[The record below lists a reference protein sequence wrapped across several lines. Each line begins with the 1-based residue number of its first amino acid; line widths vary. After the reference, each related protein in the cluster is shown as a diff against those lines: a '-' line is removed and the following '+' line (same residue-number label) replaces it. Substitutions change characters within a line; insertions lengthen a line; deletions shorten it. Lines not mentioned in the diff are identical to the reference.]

1 MVWGGGALKY
11 ILKRCMRYLL
21 RTLKEHIFKGQEND
35 PKTGFGMI
43 FIKKHQLGLKL
54 TNEMIGEAQM
64 FLKTVYNFY
73 LRNIYQTLIILFM
86 CFLLIIASPGSGI
99 VVALWLKLLCCSA
112 IESQLLA
119 AGGLMP
125 KGFKVNCM
133 PHWGVRIRCTSCAH
147 KPCNAGAVELVS

>member
-1 MVWGGGALKY
+1 
-11 ILKRCMRYLL
+11 MRYLL
-21 RTLKEHIFKGQEND
+21 RTLKEHIFKGQKND

-73 LRNIYQTLIILFM
+73 LRNIYQTLIILFK

-99 VVALWLKLLCCSA
+99 VVAL
-112 IESQLLA
+112 
-119 AGGLMP
+119 
-125 KGFKVNCM
+125 
-133 PHWGVRIRCTSCAH
+133 
-147 KPCNAGAVELVS
+147 